1 MTSDPLELNLEQ
13 LGVGAILD
21 ALSDGVYITDPDR
34 RIIAWNQAAEK
45 ITGWKREEVVGRSCW
60 DDILVHI
67 DKDDHA
73 LCGHEH
79 CPLHRAIVTG
89 KRSLSSLMVFAKN
102 RAGERIPVE
111 VTVSPLRDSGGR
123 VVGGIEIF
131 RDLGAMVRD
140 LDRARII
147 QAHALEC
154 PVPRDDRLRFGIHYI
169 PQELVGGDFYRVERI
184 DPDRYAVMVAD
195 VVGHGITSA
204 LFVMQIR
211 SLWEE
216 MRGDLRDPAGFMGK
230 LGAQLNVLCSRDDYF
245 ATAVYAVID
254 ASSRDIEYVNAGHP
268 SPLIAR
274 GGGGFDRLEASG
286 IMLGFDE
293 GSSYTAAAGRLERGD
308 TLLLYTDG
316 ATEVFDAQDR
326 ELSEQ
331 GFMSLL
337 AEQDLSKGESALKGI
352 EERLLKYSNQLR
364 LPDDLTLISVH
375 APLAAGGRSGSGA
388 AG

>member
-1 MTSDPLELNLEQ
+1 MRSDSLDLER
-13 LGVGAILD
+13 LGVSTVVE
-21 ALSDGVYITDPDR
+21 ALSDGVYITDLER
-34 RIIAWNQAAEK
+34 RIIAWNQAAEN

-67 DKDDHA
+67 DKDGHA
-73 LCGHEH
+73 LCGHEF

-89 KRSLSSLMVFAKN
+89 KRSLSSVMVFAKH
-102 RAGERIPVE
+102 RSGERIPVE
-111 VTVSPLRDSGGR
+111 VTVSPLRSAAGDI
-123 VVGGIEIF
+123 VGGIEIF

-154 PVPRDDRLRFGIHYI
+154 PLPADDRLRFGIRYI
-169 PQELVGGDFYRVERI
+169 PQELVGGDFYRIERI
-184 DPDRYAVMVAD
+184 EPDRYAVMVAD

-216 MRGDLRDPAGFMGK
+216 MRCDLGDPARFMGK
-230 LGAQLNVLCSRDDYF
+230 LGSQLNVLCSRDDYF

-254 ASSRDIEYVNAGHP
+254 ARSRDVEYVNAGHP

-274 GGGGFDRLEASG
+274 GGGTFVPLEASG
-286 IMLGFDE
+286 PMLGFDE
-293 GSSYTAAAGRLERGD
+293 GLIYKAACARLEPGD
-308 TLLLYTDG
+308 TLLMYTDG
-316 ATEVFDAQDR
+316 ATEIFDAEDR

-331 GFMSLL
+331 GFMNLL
-337 AEQDLSKGESALKGI
+337 AEQDLSKGESALKEL
-352 EERLLKYSNQLR
+352 EEKLLKFCNQLR
-364 LPDDLTLISVH
+364 FPDDLTLISIH
-375 APLAAGGRSGSGA
+375 APAAGA
-388 AG
+388 

>member
-1 MTSDPLELNLEQ
+1 MTSDPPDLNLEH

-21 ALSDGVYITDPDR
+21 ALSDGVYVTDTGR
-34 RIIAWNQAAEK
+34 KIIAWNQAAEK

-73 LCGHEH
+73 LCGHEF

-89 KRSLSSLMVFAKN
+89 KRSVASLMVFAKN
-102 RAGERIPVE
+102 RAGARIPVE
-111 VTVSPLRDSGGR
+111 VTVSPLWDASGR
-123 VVGGIEIF
+123 IVGGIEIF

-147 QAHALEC
+147 QAHALES
-154 PVPRDDRLRFGIHYI
+154 PLPEDGRLRFGIRYV

-184 DPDRYAVMVAD
+184 DADRYAVMVAD

-216 MRGDLRDPAGFMGK
+216 KRAALGNPARFMSQ

-254 ASSRDIEYVNAGHP
+254 AAAGTFEYVNGGHP
-268 SPLIAR
+268 APLIAR

-286 IMLGFDE
+286 PMLGFAEDCT
-293 GSSYTAAAGRLERGD
+293 YTAAGGRLERGD

-316 ATEVFDAQDR
+316 ATEVFDARER

-331 GFMSLL
+331 GFMDLL
-337 AEQDLSKGESALKGI
+337 AKEDLSKGESALKGV
-352 EERLLKYSNQLR
+352 EERLLTYCNQLR
-364 LPDDLTLISVH
+364 LPDDLTLISIH
-375 APLAAGGRSGSGA
+375 APRPSG
-388 AG
+388 

>member
-1 MTSDPLELNLEQ
+1 MTTNVHDLNLER
-13 LGVGAILD
+13 LGVGTVLD
-21 ALSDGVYITDPDR
+21 ALSDGVYITDPGR

-45 ITGWKREEVVGRSCW
+45 ITGWKRDEVVGKSCW

-67 DKDDHA
+67 DKDGHA
-73 LCGHEH
+73 LCGHEF

-89 KRSLSSLMVFAKN
+89 TRSPGSLMVFAKN
-102 RAGERIPVE
+102 RDGERIPVE
-111 VTVSPLRDSGGR
+111 VTVSPLTDAEGR
-123 VVGGIEIF
+123 IVGGIEIF

-154 PVPRDDRLRFGIHYI
+154 PVPEDVRLRFGVHYI

-184 DPDRYAVMVAD
+184 DPDRYAVMIAD
-195 VVGHGITSA
+195 VVGHGITAA

-216 MRGDLRDPAGFMGK
+216 LRDDLKDPARFMGK
-230 LGAQLNVLCSRDDYF
+230 LGDRLHVLCSRDDYF
-245 ATAVYAVID
+245 ATAVYAVVD
-254 ASSRDIEYVNAGHP
+254 AASGAVECVNAGHP
-268 SPLIAR
+268 SPLIVR
-274 GGGGFDRLEASG
+274 GGGGFDPLAASGPTLGLAQDFCYRAATARLEP
-286 IMLGFDE
+286 
-293 GSSYTAAAGRLERGD
+293 GD

-331 GFMSLL
+331 GFMDLL
-337 AEQDLSKGESALKGI
+337 AKQDLSKGDAALKDI
-352 EERLLKYSNQLR
+352 EERLLKYCNQLR

-375 APLAAGGRSGSGA
+375 APMTAGGR
-388 AG
+388 